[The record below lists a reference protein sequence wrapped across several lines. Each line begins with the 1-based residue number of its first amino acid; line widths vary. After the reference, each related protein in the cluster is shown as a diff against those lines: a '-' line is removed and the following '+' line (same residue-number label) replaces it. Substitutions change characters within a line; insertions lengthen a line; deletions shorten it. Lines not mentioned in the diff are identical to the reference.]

1 MCLANNE
8 HQRHLFDATLGAT
21 DEGMH
26 RSSSWEQDL
35 RGIEMNVGGLR
46 LGMIV
51 GWLQSC
57 TQWRHEEVRMIARM
71 LIGALLPLGNLRI
84 GNKPRMVLR

>member
-26 RSSSWEQDL
+26 RSSFWEQDL
-35 RGIEMNVGGLR
+35 RGIEMNVGTAPGDDC
-46 LGMIV
+46 GMAAI
-51 GWLQSC
+51 LH
-57 TQWRHEEVRMIARM
+57 TMEAR
-71 LIGALLPLGNLRI
+71 RS
-84 GNKPRMVLR
+84 